1 MKKVFIAILV
11 VLIIGV
17 IAAVAIWNKPH
28 AKVEDKKG
36 IAISAAALAT
46 AFTNDEKNANAQ
58 YLNKA
63 IEVTGVAAEVDKNQ
77 DGGTMV
83 VLQTGDPMH
92 AVQCTM
98 RDKGATATKDKQ
110 VTIKGFCADNGIMG
124 VSLTDCI
131 IQ

>member
-1 MKKVFIAILV
+1 MKKVLIVLLVAIVVGAIAV
-11 VLIIGV
+11 GY
-17 IAAVAIWNKPH
+17 IWNKPH
-28 AKVEDKKG
+28 TKVEDKKG
-36 IAISAAALAT
+36 IVISAEALAK
-46 AFTNDEKNANAQ
+46 AFTDDEKNANAQ

-63 IEVTGVAAEVDKNQ
+63 IEVTGTVTEVDKNQ

-98 RDKGATATKDKQ
+98 RDKGVAATKDKQ

-131 IQ
+131 IK